1 MVQMVKNLPVMQGT
15 WVRSLSREDPLEKGM
30 APNFTYGA
38 IRSILN
44 IHFRLS
50 HSDLYQVN
58 TSHCHK
64 SRNYGSSCELKENN
78 CSATSVYI
86 CKLDIGI

>member
-1 MVQMVKNLPVMQGT
+1 MVQMVKNLPAMQGT
-15 WVRSLSREDPLEKGM
+15 WVRSLSREGPLEKGM
-30 APNFTYGA
+30 APNFTCGA

-58 TSHCHK
+58 TSHYNK
-64 SRNYGSSCELKENN
+64 LRSYGSSCELKENN
-78 CSATSVYI
+78 CTATSVYM
-86 CKLDIGI
+86 CKLDMGM